1 MSELKECHKK
11 NFVTCDGSL
20 LVVEFEEWRRD
31 SSEIQRTNI
40 DCPGRRWHCSTV
52 MTFHHGLV
60 SWTTASPPVLLI
72 IQERQDQSL
81 PSTEIQLSYTLG
93 QFYSN
98 RCVQITWINSITD
111 TTTTIPPLPP
121 PSRSLV
127 NPPISLITNVPRI
140 NHSRPCV
147 GIQGTNFSALL
158 LLVVA
163 LNPAASLINLI
174 RLARQYCC
182 LRRIHGMTF
191 LRQLNS
197 VQP

>member
-1 MSELKECHKK
+1 MPQEVFRYMWWISFSVWVWGMKK
-11 NFVTCDGSL
+11 IFFGSVFRERIL
-20 LVVEFEEWRRD
+20 IVLAAGGTAPLWWLSV
-31 SSEIQRTNI
+31 
-40 DCPGRRWHCSTV
+40 PHY
-52 MTFHHGLV
+52 GLV

-72 IQERQDQSL
+72 IQERQDQNL

-93 QFYSN
+93 LFYSN

-147 GIQGTNFSALL
+147 GIQGTNSRRFFSSSS
-158 LLVVA
+158 
-163 LNPAASLINLI
+163 P
-174 RLARQYCC
+174 
-182 LRRIHGMTF
+182 
-191 LRQLNS
+191 
-197 VQP
+197 